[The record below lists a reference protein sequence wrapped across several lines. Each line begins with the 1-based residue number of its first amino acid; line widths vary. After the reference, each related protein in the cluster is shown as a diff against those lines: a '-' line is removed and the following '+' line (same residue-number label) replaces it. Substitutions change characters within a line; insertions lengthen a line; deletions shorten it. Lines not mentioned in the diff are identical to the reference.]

1 MRRQP
6 LSFPSDGE
14 TLAGELLLPA
24 GEGRHPAVLLVGG
37 TFGDTRDGDSEAALR
52 GAAPKSG
59 KLRILAEHLAAHG
72 LASLRW
78 DKRGVGES
86 SGPNRDEHSDLWTD
100 VADIHQALRALR
112 AAEGVDASRV
122 ALLGHSAGGHHLCL
136 LARRLD
142 AAEQPAAFVMH
153 SALYASL
160 YDLLEFNSERL
171 LVFCA
176 RGPDEDAW
184 VRQVAPGAYQMAR
197 QWRDFYRAAERG
209 EDVYVAADGGYWRPL
224 RRLKQEIEFAPAD
237 QFRYLQR
244 PTLVIQGDHD
254 MNVSPD
260 DCYHIA
266 QAIRAAGNP
275 HVTLVVVPRADHSM
289 NLAPAD
295 AEARLRQRITFDS
308 YRNPTA
314 QFFLHALTGWLLDT
328 LGIASL

>member
-1 MRRQP
+1 MRRQSV
-6 LSFPSDGE
+6 SFHSDGE

-24 GEGRHPAVLLVGG
+24 GQGLHPAVLLVGG
-37 TFGDTRDGDSEAALR
+37 TFGDTRDGDSEASLR

-59 KLRILAEHLAAHG
+59 KLRIMAEHLAAYG
-72 LASLRW
+72 IASLRW

-122 ALLGHSAGGHHLCL
+122 ALLGHSAGGHHICL
-136 LARRLD
+136 LARRLA
-142 AAEQPAAFVMH
+142 AAEQPAVFVMH

-160 YDLLEFNSERL
+160 YDLLELNSERL
-171 LVFCA
+171 VAFCA
-176 RGPDEDAW
+176 RGLAEDAW
-184 VRQVAPGAYQMAR
+184 VRQVAPGAYQVAW

-209 EDVYVAADGGYWRPL
+209 EEVYVSADGGYRRPL

-260 DCYHIA
+260 DCHHIA

-289 NLAPAD
+289 NLAPKD

-308 YRNPTA
+308 YRNPTS

-328 LGIASL
+328 LGIARL